1 MKLLSIVK
9 LKKKLCRC
17 FYLNSFMYNISIFLF
32 LLNFV
37 NVEHTIE
44 NVIDDYN
51 EKNPYNDTQTQ
62 YSYSS

>member
-51 EKNPYNDTQTQ
+51 
-62 YSYSS
+62 